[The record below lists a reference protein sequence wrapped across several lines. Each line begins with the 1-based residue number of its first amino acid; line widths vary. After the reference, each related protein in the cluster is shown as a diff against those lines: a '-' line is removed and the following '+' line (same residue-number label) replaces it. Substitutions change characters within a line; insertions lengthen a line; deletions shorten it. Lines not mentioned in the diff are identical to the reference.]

1 MKRTWDIYEKQVDGT
16 CVYLGSTRNTGQIYL
31 MREYLRANFGV
42 FRKYEVRI
50 RLVQKD
56 FIVQKL
62 ANGTYS
68 VFCNIVAFAGTAC
81 NKQESKNLIMQYIEE
96 LKTAP
101 CLTEEQYVT
110 TQYVY
115 QIIF

>member
-1 MKRTWDIYEKQVDGT
+1 MKRTWDIYEKRTDGT

-42 FRKYEVRI
+42 FRKYEVRV
-50 RLVQKD
+50 RLTQSD
-56 FIVQKL
+56 FVVQKL

-68 VFCNIVAFAGTAC
+68 VFCDIVAFSGTAC
-81 NKQESKNLIMQYIEE
+81 SKQECKRLITQYIEE
-96 LKTAP
+96 LKTAS

-115 QIIF
+115 QISF